1 MAQALF
7 ATGWPQ
13 SSEEFGKENGTYVMH
28 ADTER
33 GHPDRAARS
42 SSGVAKPLLC
52 HVAVNAGQ
60 ARSAASTA
68 SEAAPDM
75 LVSTRHDE

>member
-28 ADTER
+28 SDTER

-42 SSGVAKPLLC
+42 SSGVRNPSFATSPLTP
-52 HVAVNAGQ
+52 ARPAAPQ
-60 ARSAASTA
+60 ARRRR
-68 SEAAPDM
+68 
-75 LVSTRHDE
+75 RHLICW